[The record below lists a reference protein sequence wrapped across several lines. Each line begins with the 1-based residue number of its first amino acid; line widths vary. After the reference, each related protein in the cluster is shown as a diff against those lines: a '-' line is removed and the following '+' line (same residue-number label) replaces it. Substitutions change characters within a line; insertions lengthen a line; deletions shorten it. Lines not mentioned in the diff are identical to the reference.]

1 MEIKTAGINEI
12 ISQLEKLTDM
22 LANANIIVLNLTKD
36 IKTKNTIIWIL
47 SFVLIVLILTLCYL
61 IFS

>member
-12 ISQLEKLTDM
+12 ISQLEKLTAM
-22 LANANIIVLNLTKD
+22 LANANTVVLNLTKD

-47 SFVLIVLILTLCYL
+47 SFVLIVSILTLCYL